1 MVDNVLGMLVGA
13 AIDRSDGDS
22 GLKGA
27 IEGYLIEGA
36 IKVIAPL
43 AVTFAIGWGV
53 QYLARRGL
61 RAITGD
67 PSLDQGALAP
77 KRQAS
82 A

>member
-22 GLKGA
+22 GIKGA

-67 PSLDQGALAP
+67 PKLDQGALAP

-82 A
+82 V